1 MARKT
6 RYSTFDLL
14 RPVLQVGLCA
24 SGLLGGLIMGA
35 VIVYATG
42 LWSKFAIVMNT
53 PFDEMTTQDMLVGCG
68 SILIVFACGWLGAK
82 VGLALMTKLQP

>member
-14 RPVLQVGLCA
+14 RPVLYVGLLV
-24 SGLLGGLIMGA
+24 SGPLVGLIMGA

-42 LWSKFAIVMNT
+42 LWNAFGIVMST
-53 PFDEMTTQDMLVGCG
+53 PFDSMTTKDFFVVIG
-68 SILIVFACGWLGAK
+68 SVLIVFACGWLGAR
-82 VGLALMTKLQP
+82 VGLALSAKFQS

>member
-1 MARKT
+1 MARRT

-42 LWSKFAIVMNT
+42 LWSAFGILMNT
-53 PFDEMTTQDMLVGCG
+53 PYDSMTTKDFFVGLG
-68 SILIVFACGWLGAK
+68 SVLIVFACGWLGAR
-82 VGLALMTKLQP
+82 VGLALMAKVQS